1 MLASQKC
8 ESFISRFNLQLG
20 WLYQLS
26 RFGIE
31 KSSDGPLENK
41 RKKDGQSFNMQKSV
55 QWTFIPIRVC
65 PVRHVPC
72 RNLHREHEQPLG
84 MRSRAALNEII
95 GAHCAS
101 AYLAESMRIASQYV
115 MRTVLL
121 YEEQVWMEAHH
132 QTGIHAEDIDFCS
145 RFGYTLTPR
154 TRPQVLLFSL
164 QTVCGDAS

>member
-84 MRSRAALNEII
+84 MRSRAALNETI

-121 YEEQVWMEAHH
+121 YEGGAGLDGSAPPDRNSCRGH
-132 QTGIHAEDIDFCS
+132 FCS